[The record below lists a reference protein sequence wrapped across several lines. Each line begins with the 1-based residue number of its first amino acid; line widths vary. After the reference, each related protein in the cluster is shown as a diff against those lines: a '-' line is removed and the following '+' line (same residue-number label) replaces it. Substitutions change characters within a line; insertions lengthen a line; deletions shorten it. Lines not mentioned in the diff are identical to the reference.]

1 MTNLEL
7 KLIATDRNE
16 EITDACMDKLNSD
29 IKQYNDDV
37 ADVDD
42 EMLIDILEELA
53 ADYADGEYT
62 INFIILKIDGN
73 CQAIHESSDYG
84 EEDNYVGEATITVKV
99 V

>member
-29 IKQYNDDV
+29 IKKYNDDV

-73 CQAIHESSDYG
+73 LQAIHELCDYG
-84 EEDNYVGEATITVKV
+84 EDNYAGEATITVKV

>member
-62 INFIILKIDGN
+62 IKFIIFKIDGEYK
-73 CQAIHESSDYG
+73 AIHESCDYG
-84 EEDNYVGEATITVKV
+84 EEDNYAGEATITVKV

>member
-29 IKQYNDDV
+29 IKQYNDDI

-73 CQAIHESSDYG
+73 LQAIHESCDYG
-84 EEDNYVGEATITVKV
+84 EDNYAGEATITVKV

>member
-16 EITDACMDKLNSD
+16 DITDACMDKLNSD

-53 ADYADGEYT
+53 TDYADGEYT
-62 INFIILKIDGN
+62 INFIILNIDGDF
-73 CQAIHESSDYG
+73 QAIHESSYYED
-84 EEDNYVGEATITVKV
+84 DNYAGDATITVKV